1 MAERLYPSD
10 PGDAALGLFLGW
22 FGQRYARS
30 ARVLERDSGGEA
42 LGGAR
47 VQVGRRWELD
57 CTLLNSVH
65 ADATLPFEAARAAV
79 EQRLDLEGLPYAL
92 WLPRGAELPA
102 GEPGL
107 SELALAAREARPVA
121 GDGDDDDAA
130 AGGDR
135 LELRRP
141 VSLHLR
147 RTSLDGSVVT
157 VLGGLAPLWARFTSR
172 VAGSFQLNASQL
184 HRLPES
190 EEERDELIERVVL
203 AAGQPD
209 VDDSC
214 VIPADDVWTANRLSG
229 ERAHVIG
236 SPVAEGDE
244 ASAALRR
251 SLRALLREARGRSAA
266 PADARALVILAA
278 ATELAGEKVSL
289 TLRGMDP
296 TLYSGY
302 DLIAVVADGQVR
314 AVLDSRAG
322 ALPWD
327 APLPGQA

>member
-1 MAERLYPSD
+1 MPERRYPSD
-10 PGDAALGLFLGW
+10 PGDAALLLFLGW
-22 FGQRYARS
+22 FGARYARS
-30 ARVLERDSGGEA
+30 ARIAGRSPEGDAVRS
-42 LGGAR
+42 AR
-47 VQVGRRWELD
+47 IQVARRWELD
-57 CTLLNSVH
+57 CTLINSVH
-65 ADATLPFEAARAAV
+65 ADATLPFEAARAAA

-107 SELALAAREARPVA
+107 SQLALAAREARPA
-121 GDGDDDDAA
+121 ADG
-130 AGGDR
+130 GEGDR

-141 VSLHLR
+141 VSLYLR
-147 RTSLDGSVVT
+147 RTSMDGSVVT

-172 VAGSFQLNASQL
+172 VAGSFQLNAGEL

-251 SLRALLREARGRSAA
+251 DLRKLLREARGLPAA

-327 APLPGQA
+327 APLPS

>member
-1 MAERLYPSD
+1 MPDRLYPSD
-10 PGDAALGLFLGW
+10 PSEAALLLFLEW
-22 FGQRYARS
+22 FGHRYARS
-30 ARVLERDSGGEA
+30 TRIAEQSSGGEA
-42 LGGAR
+42 LRGAR
-47 VQVGRRWELD
+47 IQVGRRWELD
-57 CTLLNSVH
+57 CTLVSTVH
-65 ADATLPFEAARAAV
+65 GDADLPFEAARAAV
-79 EQRLDLEGLPYAL
+79 EQRLDTEGLPYAL
-92 WLPRGAELPA
+92 WLPRGAQLPA

-107 SELALAAREARPVA
+107 SQLALAAHEARSV
-121 GDGDDDDAA
+121 D
-130 AGGDR
+130 GDR
-135 LELRRP
+135 LEVRRG
-141 VSLHLR
+141 VSLYLR

-157 VLGGLAPLWARFTSR
+157 VLGGLAPLWAQFTNR
-172 VAGSFQLNASQL
+172 VAGSFQLNAQDL

-190 EEERDELIERVVL
+190 EEERNGLIERVVL

-214 VIPADDVWTANRLSG
+214 VIPADDAWTANRLPG
-229 ERAHVIG
+229 DRAYVIG

-251 SLRALLREARGRSAA
+251 SLRKLLREARGLPSA
-266 PADARALVILAA
+266 PADARALVVLAA
-278 ATELAGEKVSL
+278 ATELSGEKVSL

-314 AVLDSRAG
+314 VVLDSRAG

-327 APLPGQA
+327 APLPG

>member
-1 MAERLYPSD
+1 MPDRLYPSD
-10 PGDAALGLFLGW
+10 PGEAALLLFLEW
-22 FGQRYARS
+22 FGHRYARS
-30 ARVLERDSGGEA
+30 TRVTERSPEGEA
-42 LGGAR
+42 LRGAR
-47 VQVGRRWELD
+47 LQVGRRWEIA
-57 CTLLNSVH
+57 CTLVNSVH
-65 ADATLPFEAARAAV
+65 ADADLPFEAARAAV

-107 SELALAAREARPVA
+107 SQLALAAGEARPV
-121 GDGDDDDAA
+121 D
-130 AGGDR
+130 GDR
-135 LELRRP
+135 LEVRSPARLY
-141 VSLHLR
+141 LR
-147 RTSLDGSVVT
+147 RTSMDGSVVT
-157 VLGGLAPLWARFTSR
+157 VLGGLAPLWAQFTNR
-172 VAGSFQLNASQL
+172 VAGSFQLNAQEL
-184 HRLPES
+184 HRLPED
-190 EEERDELIERVVL
+190 EEERTALIERVVL

-209 VDDSC
+209 VDDSV
-214 VIPADDVWTANRLSG
+214 VIPADDVWTANRLPG
-229 ERAHVIG
+229 GRAYVIG

-251 SLRALLREARGRSAA
+251 SLRKLLREAQGLGAA

-278 ATELAGEKVSL
+278 ATELAGERVSL

-314 AVLDSRAG
+314 VVLEPRAG

-327 APLPGQA
+327 APLPG

>member
-1 MAERLYPSD
+1 MADRLYPSD
-10 PGDAALGLFLGW
+10 PSEAALLLFLDW
-22 FGQRYARS
+22 FGHRYARS
-30 ARVLERDSGGEA
+30 TSTVERSGEGEA
-42 LGGAR
+42 LR
-47 VQVGRRWELD
+47 TVRIQVGRRWELD
-57 CTLLNSVH
+57 CTLVNSVH
-65 ADATLPFEAARAAV
+65 GDADLPFEAARAAV
-79 EQRLDLEGLPYAL
+79 ERRLDGEGLPYAL
-92 WLPRGAELPA
+92 WLPRGAELPT

-107 SELALAAREARPVA
+107 SQLALAAHEARPV
-121 GDGDDDDAA
+121 D
-130 AGGDR
+130 GDR
-135 LELRRP
+135 LEVRQP
-141 VSLHLR
+141 VNLYLR

-157 VLGGLAPLWARFTSR
+157 VLGGLAPLWAQFTNR
-172 VAGSFQLNASQL
+172 VAGSFQLNAQAL

-190 EEERDELIERVVL
+190 EEERADLIERVVL

-214 VIPADDVWTANRLSG
+214 VVPTEDVWTANRLSG
-229 ERAHVIG
+229 DRAFVVG

-251 SLRALLREARGRSAA
+251 SLRKVLREAQALSAA

-278 ATELAGEKVSL
+278 ATELANEKVSL

-314 AVLDSRAG
+314 VVLDPRAG

-327 APLPGQA
+327 APLPG

>member
-1 MAERLYPSD
+1 MPERLYPSD
-10 PGDAALGLFLGW
+10 PSEAALLLFLDW
-22 FGQRYARS
+22 FGHRYARS
-30 ARVLERDSGGEA
+30 TRVAERSAEGEPVRSARI
-42 LGGAR
+42 
-47 VQVGRRWELD
+47 QVGRRWELD
-57 CTLLNSVH
+57 CTLINSVH
-65 ADATLPFEAARAAV
+65 GDADLPFEAARAAV

-92 WLPRGAELPA
+92 WLPRGAELPV

-107 SELALAAREARPVA
+107 SQLALAANEARPV
-121 GDGDDDDAA
+121 D
-130 AGGDR
+130 GDR
-135 LELRRP
+135 LEMRRG
-141 VSLHLR
+141 VSLYLR
-147 RTSLDGSVVT
+147 RTSFDGSVVT
-157 VLGGLAPLWARFTSR
+157 VLGGLAPLWAQFTNR
-172 VAGSFQLNASQL
+172 VAGSFQLNASDL

-190 EEERDELIERVVL
+190 EEERTELIERVVL

-214 VIPADDVWTANRLSG
+214 VIPTDDVWTANRLSG
-229 ERAHVIG
+229 DRAYVVG

-244 ASAALRR
+244 ASAGLRR
-251 SLRALLREARGRSAA
+251 SLRKLLREAQGLSSA

-314 AVLDSRAG
+314 TVLDSRAG
-322 ALPWD
+322 DLPWD
-327 APLPGQA
+327 APLPA

>member
-1 MAERLYPSD
+1 MPDRLYPSD
-10 PGDAALGLFLGW
+10 PGEAALLLFLDW
-22 FGQRYARS
+22 FGHRYARS
-30 ARVLERDSGGEA
+30 TRVAERSAEGEPVR
-42 LGGAR
+42 G
-47 VQVGRRWELD
+47 VHIQVARRWELD
-57 CTLLNSVH
+57 CTLINSVH
-65 ADATLPFEAARAAV
+65 GDADLPFEAARAAV

-92 WLPRGAELPA
+92 WLPRGAELPV

-107 SELALAAREARPVA
+107 SQLALAANEARPV
-121 GDGDDDDAA
+121 D
-130 AGGDR
+130 GDR
-135 LELRRP
+135 LELRRG
-141 VSLHLR
+141 VNLYLR

-157 VLGGLAPLWARFTSR
+157 VLGGLAPLWAQFTNR
-172 VAGSFQLNASQL
+172 VAGSFQLNASDL

-190 EEERDELIERVVL
+190 EEERTELIERVVL

-214 VIPADDVWTANRLSG
+214 VIPADDVWTANRLAG
-229 ERAHVIG
+229 DRAYVVG

-244 ASAALRR
+244 ASAGLRR
-251 SLRALLREARGRSAA
+251 SLRKLLREAQGLSTG

-314 AVLDSRAG
+314 IVLESRAG

-327 APLPGQA
+327 APLPG

>member
-1 MAERLYPSD
+1 MPDRLYPSD
-10 PGDAALGLFLGW
+10 PGEAALLLFLDWCGH
-22 FGQRYARS
+22 RYARS
-30 ARVLERDSGGEA
+30 TRVTERSAEGEA
-42 LGGAR
+42 LRTAR
-47 VQVGRRWELD
+47 IQVGRRWELD
-57 CTLLNSVH
+57 CTLINSLH
-65 ADATLPFEAARAAV
+65 GDADLPFEAARAAV

-92 WLPRGAELPA
+92 WLPRGAELPV

-107 SELALAAREARPVA
+107 SQLALAANEARPV
-121 GDGDDDDAA
+121 D
-130 AGGDR
+130 GDR
-135 LELRRP
+135 LEVRRG
-141 VSLHLR
+141 VSLYLR

-157 VLGGLAPLWARFTSR
+157 VLGGLAPLWAQFTNR
-172 VAGSFQLNASQL
+172 VAGSFQLNAGEL

-190 EEERDELIERVVL
+190 EEERTDLIERVVL

-209 VDDSC
+209 VDDSV
-214 VIPADDVWTANRLSG
+214 VIPAADVWTANRLPG
-229 ERAHVIG
+229 DRAYVVG

-244 ASAALRR
+244 ASAGLRR
-251 SLRALLREARGRSAA
+251 SLRKLLREAQGLSTA

-278 ATELAGEKVSL
+278 ATELSGEKVSL

-314 AVLDSRAG
+314 IVLDPRAG

-327 APLPGQA
+327 APLPG

>member
-1 MAERLYPSD
+1 MPDRLYPSD
-10 PGDAALGLFLGW
+10 PSEAALLLFLDW
-22 FGQRYARS
+22 FGHRYARS
-30 ARVLERDSGGEA
+30 TSVTERSPEGEA
-42 LGGAR
+42 LRGAR
-47 VQVGRRWELD
+47 IRVARRWELA

-65 ADATLPFEAARAAV
+65 VDADLPFEAARAAV
-79 EQRLDLEGLPYAL
+79 EQRLDIEGLPYAL
-92 WLPRGAELPA
+92 WLPRGAQLPT

-107 SELALAAREARPVA
+107 SQLALAAREARPV
-121 GDGDDDDAA
+121 D
-130 AGGDR
+130 GDR

-141 VSLHLR
+141 VTLYLR

-157 VLGGLAPLWARFTSR
+157 VLGGLAPLWAQFTNR
-172 VAGSFQLNASQL
+172 VAGSFQLNAQDL

-190 EEERDELIERVVL
+190 EEERSELIERVVL

-214 VIPADDVWTANRLSG
+214 VVPTDDVWTANRLPG
-229 ERAHVIG
+229 DRAHVIG

-251 SLRALLREARGRSAA
+251 SLRKLLREAQGAPAA

-314 AVLDSRAG
+314 VVLDPRAG

-327 APLPGQA
+327 APLPG

>member
-1 MAERLYPSD
+1 MPDRLYPSD
-10 PGDAALGLFLGW
+10 PSEAALLLFLNW
-22 FGQRYARS
+22 FGYRYARS
-30 ARVLERDSGGEA
+30 ARTVERSPEGEA
-42 LGGAR
+42 LRR
-47 VQVGRRWELD
+47 VRIQVGNRWAID

-65 ADATLPFEAARAAV
+65 GDADLPFETARAVV
-79 EQRLDLEGLPYAL
+79 EQRLDSEGLPYAL
-92 WLPRGAELPA
+92 WLPRGAQLPT

-107 SELALAAREARPVA
+107 SQLALAAHEATPV
-121 GDGDDDDAA
+121 D
-130 AGGDR
+130 GDR
-135 LELRRP
+135 LEIRRP
-141 VSLHLR
+141 VTLYLR

-157 VLGGLAPLWARFTSR
+157 VLGGLAPLWAQFTNR
-172 VAGSFQLNASQL
+172 VAGSFQLNAGEL

-190 EEERDELIERVVL
+190 EEERTELIERIVL

-214 VIPADDVWTANRLSG
+214 VIPADDVWTANRLAG
-229 ERAHVIG
+229 DRASVIG
-236 SPVAEGDE
+236 TPVVEGDE
-244 ASAALRR
+244 ASAGLRR
-251 SLRALLREARGRSAA
+251 SLRKLLREAQGLSPA
-266 PADARALVILAA
+266 PADAQALVILAA

-314 AVLDSRAG
+314 VVLDPRAG

-327 APLPGQA
+327 APAPG

>member
-1 MAERLYPSD
+1 M
-10 PGDAALGLFLGW
+10 
-22 FGQRYARS
+22 RS
-30 ARVLERDSGGEA
+30 VQI
-42 LGGAR
+42 
-47 VQVGRRWELD
+47 QVGRRWELD
-57 CTLLNSVH
+57 CTLINSVH
-65 ADATLPFEAARAAV
+65 GDADLPFEAARAAI

-92 WLPRGAELPA
+92 WLPRGAELPV

-107 SELALAAREARPVA
+107 SQLALAANEARPV
-121 GDGDDDDAA
+121 D
-130 AGGDR
+130 GDR
-135 LELRRP
+135 LELRRG
-141 VSLHLR
+141 VNLYLR

-157 VLGGLAPLWARFTSR
+157 VLGGLAPLWAQFTNR
-172 VAGSFQLNASQL
+172 VAGSFQLNAGEL

-190 EEERDELIERVVL
+190 EEERTELIERVVL

-229 ERAHVIG
+229 DRAYVVG

-251 SLRALLREARGRSAA
+251 SLRKLLREAQGISNES
-266 PADARALVILAA
+266 ADARALVILAA

-314 AVLDSRAG
+314 IVLDSRAG

-327 APLPGQA
+327 APLPG

>member
-1 MAERLYPSD
+1 MPDRLYPSD
-10 PGDAALGLFLGW
+10 PGEAALVLFLDW
-22 FGQRYARS
+22 FGHRFARSTRTVEQSPEGTALRS
-30 ARVLERDSGGEA
+30 ARI
-42 LGGAR
+42 
-47 VQVGRRWELD
+47 QVGRRWELA

-65 ADATLPFEAARAAV
+65 GDADLPFEAARAAV
-79 EQRLDLEGLPYAL
+79 EQRLDTEGLPYAL
-92 WLPRGAELPA
+92 WLPRGAELPT
-102 GEPGL
+102 GEPSL
-107 SELALAAREARPVA
+107 SQLALAANEARAV
-121 GDGDDDDAA
+121 D
-130 AGGDR
+130 GDR
-135 LELRRP
+135 LEVRRG
-141 VSLHLR
+141 VSLYLR

-157 VLGGLAPLWARFTSR
+157 VLGGLAPLWAQFTNR
-172 VAGSFQLNASQL
+172 VAGSFQLNAQDL

-190 EEERDELIERVVL
+190 EEERTALIERVVL

-214 VIPADDVWTANRLSG
+214 VVPADDVWTANRLPG
-229 ERAHVIG
+229 DRAYVIG

-251 SLRALLREARGRSAA
+251 SLRKLLREAQGLPSA

-278 ATELAGEKVSL
+278 ATELSGEKVSL

-314 AVLDSRAG
+314 IVLDTRAG

-327 APLPGQA
+327 APLPG